1 MSSVCHDMG
10 VPTVIFVDVWSD
22 VVCPF
27 CYLGFRQFHD
37 ALAQYENAGGV
48 VVRHHA
54 FELDPHAPLAYL
66 GTLDEMLATKY
77 ALPIER
83 ASAMN
88 ERVQDSARQ
97 MGMQWS
103 LASARPTNTFDAH
116 RVVAHA
122 ATQGRQGEMLERLFR
137 AYFSE
142 GYLISDRETLS
153 SLALEVGVLGA
164 DNMLA
169 SNKFAEA
176 VRHDEHLAAEIG
188 ITGVPAF
195 VFDGALRVSG
205 AQGSDTMLDAL
216 HSAWAGRREQSV

>member
-1 MSSVCHDMG
+1 
-10 VPTVIFVDVWSD
+10 VPAVIFVDVWGD

-37 ALAQYENAGGV
+37 ALARYENADDV
-48 VVRHHA
+48 VIRHHA
-54 FELDPHAPLAYL
+54 FELDPHAPLAYP
-66 GTLDEMLATKY
+66 GTFDEMLAAKY
-77 ALPIER
+77 AIPIEQ

-142 GYLISDRETLS
+142 GHLISDPETLS

-169 SNKFAEA
+169 SDKFAEV
-176 VRHDEHLAAEIG
+176 VRHDEQRAARIG

-195 VFDGALRVSG
+195 LFDGALRVSG

-216 HSAWAGRREQSV
+216 HTAWAGRREQSV